1 MRKAFLFLLFV
12 TPVLYAFSQAGTPGS
27 VKGKLIDSVGKQNLA
42 DASVSILEVAD
53 SSAAAFTVTDK
64 TGSFNI
70 KNINPGNYRLLV
82 TFEGYQNISRRFTI
96 SAENKDIDFGSLY
109 LQRASTTLQE
119 VIVERAPIAIKG
131 DTVEYNAS
139 AFKTKINANAEDVL
153 KKLPGVQVDK
163 DGNVTAQG
171 EQVQKVYV
179 DGKEFFG
186 TDPKL
191 ATKNITADMIE
202 SIQVF
207 DDMSDQAKFTKI
219 DDGSRQKALNIK
231 LKKDKK
237 KGYFGRVLAGYGTDN
252 RFQSTLSFNRFN
264 DDQRFSVIGAGNNIN
279 QQGFNFSDVVTSMG
293 GFGARGAGGGGGG
306 ISIGGGGGG
315 GGISV
320 GGGGGGFKGG
330 ATGLSTSLGSGT
342 SATGITQAFSGGVNY
357 TNKFGNKLQVT
368 GSYFYSHTD
377 NSLGQYAYR
386 QTFFVDSTTNQTD
399 SIVSRAINQN
409 HRFNLRFEYAID
421 SMTSLLY
428 IPSLTLQHSETKSFD
443 STSTQAITDAEN
455 FLAIKGS
462 AANSTVRDGTS
473 LNNNFLL
480 RKRFHKI
487 GRSVTLGWNNTI
499 NNSDGSGKNYSPLN
513 FYNPDG
519 SLDHIL
525 LQDLQNSQKTQASN
539 NVLSVSYT
547 EGLSLHSLLEFNYA
561 CTNNFGTS
569 RNVAY
574 NYDSITGNYDAL
586 NPQLTN
592 YFENGFIANRVGS
605 NFRYQNAKLNF
616 QLGFAMQ
623 FSELSSRSV
632 RASLNNKDS
641 TIKQNFANI
650 FPTANFN
657 YSFTRTQNLR
667 FSYRGRTNQ
676 PSITQLQNVPDVSN
690 PLQIKIGNPAL
701 QQEFD
706 NNFNIRYNSFNV
718 STFKFLSVNVTVDQ
732 TSNKIVNSIDSAG
745 PGVQLIRPVNL
756 NGFLSANSFVTFG
769 IPLRGKLK
777 GSNINFNNS
786 IAYAKNPSLLY
797 EELNTSTTW
806 TVTQTAGVN
815 LNFSEKLD
823 LGLNASVSYNN
834 VSYSVQQQGAQN
846 NKYFSENYTA
856 DISYMFIRNWVLY
869 TDFNYFVNTGR
880 SDGFNETIP
889 LWNAS
894 IAREIFKKKN
904 GEIKLSVND
913 ILDQNQSITRT
924 IGDNYILDKKS
935 TVLKRYFMLSFLFNL
950 NRAGIGKSQ
959 SGIKVPRNIQ
969 RQMDQIKTAQPA
981 PPPPTNQ

>member
-1 MRKAFLFLLFV
+1 MLRKLLFLTRYCVNSMRKAIFFLFLL
-12 TPVLYAFSQAGTPGS
+12 TRILGAFSQTATSGS
-27 VKGKLIDSVGKQNLA
+27 VKGKLIDSTGNQNLA
-42 DASVSILEVAD
+42 SASVSVLQIAD

-64 TGSFNI
+64 TGSFVI
-70 KNINPGNYRLLV
+70 KNISPGNYRLLV
-82 TFEGYQNISRRFTI
+82 SFEGYQNISRRFTI
-96 SAENKDIDFGSLY
+96 SAENKEIDFGSIY

-237 KGYFGRVLAGYGTDN
+237 KGYFGRAVAGYGTDS
-252 RFQSTLSFNRFN
+252 RFQSTLSFNKFN

-293 GFGARGAGGGGGG
+293 GFGARGAGGGGGV
-306 ISIGGGGGG
+306 SLSVAPGGG
-315 GGISV
+315 

-330 ATGLSTSLGSGT
+330 ATGLSTSLGTGT

-377 NSLGQYAYR
+377 NNLGQYSYR
-386 QTFFVDSTTNQTD
+386 QTFFQDSTANQTD
-399 SIVSRAINQN
+399 SSISRSINQN
-409 HRFNLRFEYAID
+409 HRFNLRLEYTLD

-428 IPSLTLQHSETKSFD
+428 IPSLTFQHSQNKSFD
-443 STSTQAITDAEN
+443 STFTESVTPGEDY
-455 FLAIKGS
+455 LAIKGS
-462 AANSTVRDGTS
+462 AANSTERDGTS

-480 RKRFHKI
+480 RRRFHKV
-487 GRSVTLGWNNTI
+487 GRTITIGWNNTL
-499 NNSDGSGKNYSPLN
+499 NNSNGNGTNYSPLN

-519 SLDHIL
+519 TLDHIL
-525 LQDLQNSQKTQASN
+525 LQDLQNAQKTKASN
-539 NVLSVSYT
+539 NVLSLSYT

-561 CTNNFGTS
+561 YTNNFGTS
-569 RNVAY
+569 NNIAF
-574 NYDSITGNYDAL
+574 NYDSLTGKYDEL

-592 YFENGFIANRVGS
+592 YFENGFIANRFGT
-605 NFRYQNAKLNF
+605 NFRYQNTKLNF
-616 QLGFAMQ
+616 QVGFAAQ
-623 FSELSSRSV
+623 FSDLSSRSV
-632 RASLNNKDS
+632 RASLNDKDS
-641 TIKQNFANI
+641 TIKQSFVNI

-657 YSFTRTQNLR
+657 YSFSRTQNLR

-701 QQEFD
+701 QPEFD

-718 STFKFLSVNVTVDQ
+718 STFKFLSVNIVVDQ
-732 TSNKIVNSIDSAG
+732 TSDKIVNSIDSVS
-745 PGVQLIRPVNL
+745 PGVQLIKPVNL

-786 IAYAKNPSLLY
+786 IAYAKNPSLIY
-797 EELNTSTTW
+797 EQLNTSTTW
-806 TVTQTAGVN
+806 TITQTAGIN

-823 LGLNASVSYNN
+823 LGLNGSVSYNN
-834 VSYSVQQQGAQN
+834 VSYSLQQSLAQTINISRKTIRPIFLTCSSRTGFCILISLTISIRVGPMDSTSRSRFGMPAWQGR
-846 NKYFSENYTA
+846 FLRRE
-856 DISYMFIRNWVLY
+856 M
-869 TDFNYFVNTGR
+869 
-880 SDGFNETIP
+880 
-889 LWNAS
+889 AS
-894 IAREIFKKKN
+894 
-904 GEIKLSVND
+904 S
-913 ILDQNQSITRT
+913 S
-924 IGDNYILDKKS
+924 S
-935 TVLKRYFMLSFLFNL
+935 
-950 NRAGIGKSQ
+950 
-959 SGIKVPRNIQ
+959 P
-969 RQMDQIKTAQPA
+969 
-981 PPPPTNQ
+981 